1 MSKRQSD
8 PQSVVPEPEG
18 ARRASGGSG
27 TTGGQVG
34 SLKQVQRWSLKRKRD
49 VVLRMFGGES
59 VQALS
64 RELGVEI
71 YVLEE
76 WRNKA
81 LFGLE
86 SGLRQRKSDPLQK
99 ELDAAM
105 KHIGELTMENE
116 LVKEGMKRLQERHQ
130 APFSRRRSRK

>member
-8 PQSVVPEPEG
+8 PYSVVPEPEG

-27 TTGGQVG
+27 ATGGHVG
-34 SLKQVQRWSLKRKRD
+34 PLEQGQRWSLKRKRD

-59 VQALS
+59 AQALS

-71 YVLEE
+71 YVLEK
-76 WRNKA
+76 WRDKA
-81 LFGLE
+81 LLGLE
-86 SGLRQRKSDPLQK
+86 SGLRQRKTDPLQK

-116 LVKEGMKRLQERHQ
+116 LVREGMKRLRQRHQ
-130 APFSRRRSRK
+130 DPFRRRRSRK